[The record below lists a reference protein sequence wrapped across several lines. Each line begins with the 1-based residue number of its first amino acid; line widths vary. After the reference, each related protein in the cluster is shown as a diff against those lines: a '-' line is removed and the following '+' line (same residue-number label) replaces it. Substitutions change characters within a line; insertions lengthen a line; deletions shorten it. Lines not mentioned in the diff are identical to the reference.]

1 LKSLKK
7 NSQSQVKQRAVKAV
21 KAVKA
26 VNTMIFTLEGNI
38 GVGKTTALKVFE
50 TQLKFDIPH
59 VVVYEPVDDWLKV
72 KAAGQDKSLF
82 ELYYEDKV
90 RYGFVFQMYALQ
102 TRFEHLIDTIKA
114 NPGKIIICERT
125 PLTDCEIFAKMMYEQ
140 GFMSPD
146 EFMVYENWYT
156 FITKLV
162 SPHIR
167 GIIYLRSDPSTCV
180 GRIIS
185 RKRNGEDG
193 IQLSYLD
200 NVHKQHEAWL
210 NVGNGGNGGQSS
222 ASNIPRLVLDGNNK
236 DNTAHIEKVQQFIAD
251 SIANS

>member
-1 LKSLKK
+1 LKSLKES
-7 NSQSQVKQRAVKAV
+7 SQRQVKQRI
-21 KAVKA
+21 VKA

-72 KAAGQDKSLF
+72 KAAGQEKSLF
-82 ELYYEDKV
+82 ELYYEDKA

-114 NPGKIIICERT
+114 NPEKIIICERT

-140 GFMSPD
+140 GFMSSD
-146 EFMVYENWYT
+146 EFMVYENWYA

-185 RKRNGEDG
+185 RKRNGEDC

-210 NVGNGGNGGQSS
+210 NQEHGST
-222 ASNIPRLVLDGNNK
+222 SNIPRLVLDGNNK